1 MAKMTQ
7 ANLRKELLKI
17 MMIGNCSLEDIQ
29 KAIDNLRGE
38 SKTIQITDNNSQ
50 IKQYPP
56 GVRNIEKI
64 DMRKTTGIIVN
75 ERTPTQLDLIQ
86 G

>member
-17 MMIGNCSLEDIQ
+17 MMVGNCSLEDIQ

-38 SKTIQITDNNSQ
+38 SKTIQIADNNSQ
-50 IKQYPP
+50 ILHYPP
-56 GVRNIEKI
+56 GVRSGN
-64 DMRKTTGIIVN
+64 TTGYDPEKFKNQI
-75 ERTPTQLDLIQ
+75 QMDLIQ
-86 G
+86 E